1 MPVVLGVLPALIAL
15 VALYRLVGRSRRRRR
30 AARDPLTHVFRPHE
44 LRELDAHLDEIA
56 EEELRRL
63 DANIARYVA
72 GAVGHVVV
80 ISDSRHEI
88 ALLLSDGRR
97 MALGGVSRAARR
109 VLINRAARDKLRPAL
124 VERDGLSYRLLLRSE
139 AGAEIEIY
147 PRRVALAP

>member
-1 MPVVLGVLPALIAL
+1 
-15 VALYRLVGRSRRRRR
+15 
-30 AARDPLTHVFRPHE
+30 
-44 LRELDAHLDEIA
+44 
-56 EEELRRL
+56 
-63 DANIARYVA
+63 
-72 GAVGHVVV
+72 VVV

-97 MALGGVSRAARR
+97 MALGGVSRVSRR
-109 VLINRAARDKLRPAL
+109 VLVNRAARDKLRPAL